1 MLPLCA
7 SDAEI
12 ENRMEKYIL
21 TLKSAGLHGIKKV
34 RYAGE
39 LTSVRLSDEYSVQ
52 DYCNTRMKENGA
64 KLVLSMATKPQV
76 PEDDDN
82 VLENYLETQTSVIR
96 ENNSVEADG
105 FNAAFC
111 MGAYCIGFASDTF
124 WSKLQYQI
132 NVSSNDDTEQHV
144 WYCVSLPE
152 HYDNADFQE
161 WIEQRLPLD
170 LQTSVLSPDKKP
182 ISLRDDHGKDK
193 LMKHARNLMNSP
205 YVEGVLT
212 SLSFSS
218 FTKTY
223 ISKQSDFA
231 HGLIDVVLFWED
243 KGYCMRVKTT
253 GRNIR
258 ETIAIAEILSKR
270 YGRGK

>member
-1 MLPLCA
+1 MFPLCT

-12 ENRMEKYIL
+12 EDRMEKYIL
-21 TLKSAGLHGIKKV
+21 TLKSAGLQGIKKV
-34 RYAGE
+34 RYSGD
-39 LTSVRLSDEYSVQ
+39 LTAVRLSDEYSVQ
-52 DYCNTRMKENGA
+52 DYCNTRMKESRA
-64 KLVLSMATKPQV
+64 ILVLSMATKPQV

-82 VLENYLETQTSVIR
+82 VLENYLEAQTCVIQ
-96 ENNSVEADG
+96 EGNPIDADG

-111 MGAYCIGFASDTF
+111 MGTYCIGFASDVF

-132 NVSSNDDTEQHV
+132 NVSSNGETEHHV
-144 WYCVSLPE
+144 WYCVSIPE
-152 HYDNADFQE
+152 HYDNAVFQE
-161 WIEQRLPLD
+161 WIERRLPLD
-170 LQTSVLSPDKKP
+170 LRTSILSPDKKP
-182 ISLRDDHGKDK
+182 VSLREDHGKDK
-193 LMKHARNLMNSP
+193 LMEHARNLMNSP

-212 SLSFSS
+212 SLPFHS

-223 ISKQSDFA
+223 INKQSDFA
-231 HGLIDVVLFWED
+231 HGLIDVILFWED